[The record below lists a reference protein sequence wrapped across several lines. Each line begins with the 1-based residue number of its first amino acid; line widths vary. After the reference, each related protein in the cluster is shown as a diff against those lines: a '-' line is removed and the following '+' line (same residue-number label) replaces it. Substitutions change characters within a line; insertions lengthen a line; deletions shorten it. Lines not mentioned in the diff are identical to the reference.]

1 MEGRIAGAMDDLQ
14 PLVRVALAC
23 ADESRLRI
31 LLTLIDEEAT
41 VSDLVAMLGL
51 PQPRVSSHLSVLR
64 TAGLVTR
71 RSSGRQQTYG
81 VDAGRIGAV
90 IDALRAPAT
99 VASPQPPRSAQADRE
114 VRRDSPIRRA
124 RTCYDHLAGV
134 AAIELL
140 DELTRRGWLA
150 GPLGEARGYVLTGV
164 GASALARRGVVVERA
179 EKARRRFAFGC
190 IDWTERRPHL
200 GGALGAEV
208 LRVLERD
215 GYARRGVESRV
226 VELRALV
233 VEWLDDARES

>member
-1 MEGRIAGAMDDLQ
+1 MDDLQ

-31 LLTLIDEEAT
+31 LLALAEGEAT
-41 VSDLVAMLGL
+41 VSDLVTQLEL

-64 TAGLVTR
+64 DAGLVTR
-71 RSSGRQQTYG
+71 RSSGRQRTYG

-90 IDALRAPAT
+90 IDALRTPAT

-134 AAIELL
+134 VAIELL
-140 DELTRRGWLA
+140 DDLTRRGWLTRPSGDGRDFA
-150 GPLGEARGYVLTGV
+150 LTEA
-164 GASALARRGVVVERA
+164 GASALVRRGVDVERA
-179 EKARRRFAFGC
+179 ARARRRFAFGC

-208 LRVLERD
+208 LLTLER
-215 GYARRGVESRV
+215 GGFVRRAAATRV
-226 VELRALV
+226 VSLHAPAIA
-233 VEWLDDARES
+233 WLDGAGDL

>member
-1 MEGRIAGAMDDLQ
+1 MDDLQ

-31 LLTLIDEEAT
+31 LLALLEGEAT
-41 VSDLVAMLGL
+41 VSDLVARLEL

-64 TAGLVTR
+64 DAGLATR
-71 RSSGRQQTYG
+71 RSSGRQRTYG
-81 VDAGRIGAV
+81 VDAVRVGAL
-90 IDALRAPAT
+90 IDTLQSPA
-99 VASPQPPRSAQADRE
+99 VLPSPWLPRSAQADRE

-140 DELTRRGWLA
+140 DELTRRGWLT
-150 GPLGEARGYVLTGV
+150 GPSGDDRGYALTAA
-164 GASALARRGVVVERA
+164 GASALAGRGIDIERA
-179 EKARRRFAFGC
+179 ATTRRRFAFGC

-200 GGALGAEV
+200 GGALGAEM

-215 GYARRGVESRV
+215 AFVQRRGDSRV
-226 VELRALV
+226 VELRAPV
-233 VEWLDDARES
+233 IAWLDDARVL

>member
-1 MEGRIAGAMDDLQ
+1 MDDLQ

-31 LLTLIDEEAT
+31 LLTLLEGEST
-41 VSDLVAMLGL
+41 VSDLVARLEL
-51 PQPRVSSHLSVLR
+51 PQPRVSAQLSVLR
-64 TAGLVTR
+64 DAGLVTR
-71 RSSGRQQTYG
+71 RSSGRQRTYR

-90 IDALRAPAT
+90 IDALRTPAT
-99 VASPQPPRSAQADRE
+99 VASPLSLRSAQADRE

-140 DELTRRGWLA
+140 DELTQRGWLT
-150 GPLGEARGYVLTGV
+150 GPSGDDRGYALTAA
-164 GASALARRGVVVERA
+164 GAAALAGRGIDVERA
-179 EKARRRFAFGC
+179 ITARRRLAFGC

-208 LRVLERD
+208 LLALER
-215 GYARRGVESRV
+215 GGVVQRAAATRV
-226 VELRALV
+226 VVLQAPV
-233 VEWLDDARES
+233 IAWLDGTRVP